1 MSEAKECVGGR
12 IVQMMHDPPA
22 SARSALRT
30 LMMREPRHTHFAK
43 AGGRPRTDRT
53 VTGRRPQAYYAD
65 EPRPCLVL
73 SSNLIHCGNEFRNSV
88 PVRTLG
94 L

>member
-12 IVQMMHDPPA
+12 IVGMPGQLAQPGVQAFP
-22 SARSALRT
+22 RSALRT
-30 LMMREPRHTHFAK
+30 LMNPHDARATHFAK

-65 EPRPCLVL
+65 EPRPKAGYELTHWAPIIVC
-73 SSNLIHCGNEFRNSV
+73 SRSGS
-88 PVRTLG
+88 
-94 L
+94 